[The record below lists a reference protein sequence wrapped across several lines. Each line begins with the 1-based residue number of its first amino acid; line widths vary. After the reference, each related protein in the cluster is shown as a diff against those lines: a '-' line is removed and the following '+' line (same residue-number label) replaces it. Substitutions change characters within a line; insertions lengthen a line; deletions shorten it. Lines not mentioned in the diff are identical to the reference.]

1 VNVESPS
8 TLETGPP
15 GSPLVRNFLT
25 LGAGELVSRVLGFG
39 GTIWIARQLGT
50 DGYGIY
56 GFAFA
61 VMMYFAAVGDLG
73 MEHLGPREVADRRIP
88 LARLASSMVFSR
100 FIASAMIALLMAVFG
115 LLAMKRPDGVVL
127 AIFGLTLL
135 PMGATTR
142 WVHLGLEQTREVSV
156 SRLIAELI
164 RVTLLVATVHG
175 PADLVRAPLA
185 HFTGEATAA
194 GFLFVMLRRRGVRL
208 GLRIDGAVIRDMLR
222 RGSPLLLTNL
232 LALVIYNADV
242 VVLGIFRGES
252 EVGLYLAAYTLINF
266 VGVLGNTATLVA
278 IPSLSRLRGSG
289 DRGMELFRTSIAQ
302 VVTIGLPVAVGGAML
317 APGLIDLLFGAGYA
331 AASPILR
338 LLLLSIPVLLVR
350 SVLQAS
356 LIAASRQDRVLHT
369 TAWAATV
376 TLIGDLVLIPIIGMT
391 GAALVTVAAETTR
404 VTAAAIYAAREGY
417 DGVRPARFVR
427 AIAAAAVMASA
438 IRVLRG
444 SPVWLTIPVAGLV
457 WALTLFSTGGLR
469 WRERTLQLNV

>member
-1 VNVESPS
+1 MSAPDA
-8 TLETGPP
+8 TLPTGPP
-15 GSPLVRNFLT
+15 GAPVVRNFVT
-25 LGAGELVSRVLGFG
+25 LGAGELASRLLGFG

-88 LARLASSMVFSR
+88 LDRLASSMVLGR
-100 FIASAMIALLMAVFG
+100 FIASASIALVMSLIG
-115 LLAMKRPDGVVL
+115 LLAMKRPGGVVL

-142 WVHLGLEQTREVSV
+142 WVHLGLERARDVSV
-156 SRLIAELI
+156 SRLLAELI
-164 RVTLLVATVHG
+164 RVSLLVATVHG

-185 HFTGEATAA
+185 HFAGEAAA
-194 GFLFVMLRRRGVRL
+194 AFFLFIALHRRGVKL
-208 GLRIDGAVIRDMLR
+208 ELRVDGGVVRDLLR
-222 RGSPLLLTNL
+222 RGSPLLVTNL

-242 VVLGIFRGES
+242 VVLGVFRGET

-278 IPSLSRLRGSG
+278 IPSLSRLRGTD
-289 DRGMELFRTSIAQ
+289 DRGIALFRTSIAQ
-302 VVTIGLPVAVGGAML
+302 VVTIGLPVAVGGAMV
-317 APGLIDLLFGAGYA
+317 APGLIDLLFGGEYT

-338 LLLLSIPVLLVR
+338 LLLFSIPILLVR

-356 LIAASRQDRVLHT
+356 LIACSRQDRVLHT
-369 TAWAATV
+369 TAWAAAI
-376 TLIGDLVLIPIIGMT
+376 TLAGDFMLIPSMGMA
-391 GAALVTVAAETTR
+391 GAALVTVAAEATR

-417 DGVRPARFVR
+417 GGIRPARFAR
-427 AIAAAAVMASA
+427 ALAAAVVMASVL
-438 IRVLRG
+438 RVLRG
-444 SPVWLTIPVAGLV
+444 WPVWLTIPAGGLV

-469 WRERTLQLNV
+469 WRDRTLHLTV